1 MPKATIP
8 ASQPLY
14 ITWSEASAQ
23 GRPHLYSCRNPMM
36 LKLILITATL
46 MLTLGKAQAT
56 EAVAAPIIEVYGPE
70 GCLSC
75 MEYIYHLNQNGITAT
90 FKGTADMDAIK
101 RRFKVPAAVASV
113 LTASVGSYFIEGHV
127 PADDIKLLLREKPK
141 ARGLA
146 VPGLPLGAPGFEET
160 DPTCEAGCT
169 VLAGGSDREP
179 LRELFYTLLVA
190 PDGKTSIYARH

>member
-1 MPKATIP
+1 
-8 ASQPLY
+8 
-14 ITWSEASAQ
+14 
-23 GRPHLYSCRNPMM
+23 M
-36 LKLILITATL
+36 LKHIL
-46 MLTLGKAQAT
+46 LTTVLLLSLNSAHAV
-56 EAVAAPIIEVYGPE
+56 EAEVVPIVEVYGPV

-75 MEYIYHLNQNGITAT
+75 MEYIYHLRQNGISAT
-90 FKGTADMDAIK
+90 FKGTADMTAVK
-101 RRFKVPAAVASV
+101 RRLKVPAAVESV
-113 LTASVGSYFIEGHV
+113 LTASVGGYFIEGHV

-169 VLAGGSDREP
+169 VLAGDSEREP

-190 PDGKTSIYARH
+190 TDGKTSVYARH